1 MDNSKNFFYVK
12 ETNLIEMQLK
22 YSVVYILYL
31 RVLRRINCMIIL
43 CFIDVFIL
51 K

>member
-1 MDNSKNFFYVK
+1 MDNSKNLFYVK

-22 YSVVYILYL
+22 YTVMYILYL
-31 RVLRRINCMIIL
+31 RVLHTNCMVIL
-43 CFIDVFIL
+43 YFIDVFIL

>member
-1 MDNSKNFFYVK
+1 MDNSKNLFYVK

-22 YSVVYILYL
+22 YTVVYILYL
-31 RVLRRINCMIIL
+31 QVQHINCMMIL
-43 CFIDVFIL
+43 YFNDVFIL